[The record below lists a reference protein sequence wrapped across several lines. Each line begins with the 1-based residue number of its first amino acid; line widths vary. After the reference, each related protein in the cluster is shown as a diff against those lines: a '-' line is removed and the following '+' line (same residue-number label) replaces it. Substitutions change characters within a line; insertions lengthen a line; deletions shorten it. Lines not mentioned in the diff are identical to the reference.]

1 MDLAMLVFFFFL
13 ASEVPGADRHQKK
26 YVEIKFKSRHYLK
39 SSQSSLKNVGVENSN
54 WSNNMQGNNWGSSER
69 VLSNGQFDIK

>member
-1 MDLAMLVFFFFL
+1 MHYHLYGSFNAGFFFFFL

-54 WSNNMQGNNWGSSER
+54 
-69 VLSNGQFDIK
+69 